1 MLFVFFCLFL
11 HEFMANKEFFMNK
24 KVFLLM
30 ALASLSLSTM
40 AQDDDME
47 IAPAEKHRVATNGFW
62 QNWFLSGNVTWS
74 AFYGVG
80 ERSLVAPFHK
90 FPGGSYYTGLGA
102 SLALGKWLT
111 PVFGLRTKVNAWQI
125 GKKEQGFGGDKYWTA
140 TEQLLVNVNSL
151 FGGYDEQRFW
161 NVIPYAGAGVHRD
174 MTQDHS
180 STVITF
186 GLLNMLRL
194 SPRFSVNIEL
204 AWNSAEGSNTGT
216 AMKRRNQHFAI
227 EVGFTWNIGKN
238 NWKHAT
244 DQEAVSA
251 LTEGELDALN
261 AQLADALAENE
272 RLQQELDAKP
282 KPTASVA
289 TVAPAVRTVENVVS
303 APVSIFFAVGKADV
317 IASRDMLS
325 VKSLAQLAIDK
336 NASVLVTG
344 YADKSGSPETNMKL
358 SERRAQAVAEELVRL
373 GVNRQRIEVV
383 AAGGVDILTPAEY
396 NRRATVELR

>member
-1 MLFVFFCLFL
+1 
-11 HEFMANKEFFMNK
+11 MNK
-24 KVFLLM
+24 RIFLLL
-30 ALASLSLSTM
+30 LAVTSLSMSAM
-40 AQDDDME
+40 AQDDDNME

-62 QNWFLSGNVTWS
+62 QNWFLAGNVTWS

-102 SLALGKWLT
+102 SLSLGKWLT
-111 PVFGLRTKVNAWQI
+111 PVFGLRTKVNAWQM
-125 GKKEQGFGGDKYWTA
+125 GKKEDACGGDKYWTA
-140 TEQLLVNVNSL
+140 NEQLLVNVSSL
-151 FGGYDEQRFW
+151 FRGYDEQRFW
-161 NVIPYAGAGVHRD
+161 NIIPYAGAGIQRNI
-174 MTQDHS
+174 TQHHYC
-180 STVITF
+180 TVISL
-186 GLLNMLRL
+186 GLLNTLRL
-194 SPRFSVNIEL
+194 SPRFSANVEL
-204 AWNSAEGSNTGT
+204 AWNSAEAGNSGIGL
-216 AMKRRNQHFAI
+216 KSRNQHFAL
-227 EVGFTWNIGKN
+227 ELGLTWHIGKN

-272 RLQQELDAKP
+272 RLQQELDAQP
-282 KPTASVA
+282 KPTQAVA
-289 TVAPAVRTVENVVS
+289 TVAPAVRTVENIVS

-325 VKSLAQLAIDK
+325 VKSLAQLAIEK

-344 YADKSGSPETNMKL
+344 YADRSGNAETNMKL
-358 SERRAQAVAEELVRL
+358 SERRAQAVADELVRL

-383 AAGGVDILTPAEY
+383 AAGGVDTLTPAEY
-396 NRRATVELR
+396 NRRATVELK

>member
-1 MLFVFFCLFL
+1 MKKLFL
-11 HEFMANKEFFMNK
+11 MLA
-24 KVFLLM
+24 V
-30 ALASLSLSTM
+30 ASLSLTAM
-40 AQDDDME
+40 AQDDDDME

-62 QNWFLSGNVTWS
+62 QNWFLGANVTWS

-102 SLALGKWLT
+102 SLSLGKWLT

-125 GKKEQGFGGDKYWTA
+125 GKEENGFGGDKYWTA
-140 TEQLLVNVNSL
+140 TEQLMVNVNSL
-151 FGGYDEQRFW
+151 FRGYDEHRFW
-161 NVIPYAGAGVHRD
+161 DLIPYAGAGIHRN
-174 MTQDHS
+174 MTQDHA

-186 GLLNMLRL
+186 GLLNTLRL
-194 SPRFSVNIEL
+194 SPRFSANIEL
-204 AWNSAEGSNTGT
+204 AWNSAEGNNTGT
-216 AMKRRNQHFAI
+216 AMKKRNQHFAV
-227 EVGFTWNIGKN
+227 EVGFIWNIGKN

-272 RLQQELDAKP
+272 RLQQELEQQQP
-282 KPTASVA
+282 RPTASVT
-289 TVAPAVRTVENVVS
+289 TVAPAVRTVENIVS
-303 APVSIFFAVGKADV
+303 APVSIFFEVGKANV

-325 VKSLAQLAIDK
+325 VKALAQLAIDK

-344 YADKSGSPETNMKL
+344 YADKSGNADANMKL
-358 SERRAQAVAEELVRL
+358 SERRAQAVADELVRL
-373 GVNRQRIEVV
+373 GVNPQRIEVV
-383 AAGGVDILTPAEY
+383 AAGGVDILTPVEY
-396 NRRATVELR
+396 NRRATVELK

>member
-1 MLFVFFCLFL
+1 MKKLFL
-11 HEFMANKEFFMNK
+11 MLA
-24 KVFLLM
+24 V
-30 ALASLSLSTM
+30 ASLSLTAM
-40 AQDDDME
+40 AQDDDDIE

-62 QNWFLSGNVTWS
+62 QNWFLGANVTWS

-102 SLALGKWLT
+102 SLSLGKWLT

-125 GKKEQGFGGDKYWTA
+125 GKEENGFGGDKYWTA
-140 TEQLLVNVNSL
+140 TEQLMVNVNSL
-151 FGGYDEQRFW
+151 FRGYDEQRFW
-161 NVIPYAGAGVHRD
+161 NLIPYAGAGIHRN
-174 MTQDHS
+174 MTQDHA

-194 SPRFSVNIEL
+194 SPRFSANIEL

-216 AMKRRNQHFAI
+216 AMKKRNQHFAI

-272 RLQQELDAKP
+272 RLQQELEQQP
-282 KPTASVA
+282 RPTASVT
-289 TVAPAVRTVENVVS
+289 TVAPAVRTVENIVS
-303 APVSIFFAVGKADV
+303 APVSIFFEVGKANV

-344 YADKSGSPETNMKL
+344 YADKSGNADANMKL
-358 SERRAQAVAEELVRL
+358 SERRAQAVADELVRL
-373 GVNRQRIEVV
+373 GVNPQRIEVV
-383 AAGGVDILTPAEY
+383 AAGGVDILTPVEY
-396 NRRATVELR
+396 NRRATVELK